1 MADAAPLTCLYV
13 LVKGRVQ
20 GVGFRWFVRE
30 RAEALGLAGWVRNRE
45 DGAVEAEVEG
55 ERRAVEDFIASLRRD
70 HPVARV
76 DSIVTRP
83 AAVCNEVGFTI
94 K

>member
-1 MADAAPLTCLYV
+1 M
-13 LVKGRVQ
+13 
-20 GVGFRWFVRE
+20 
-30 RAEALGLAGWVRNRE
+30 RNRE